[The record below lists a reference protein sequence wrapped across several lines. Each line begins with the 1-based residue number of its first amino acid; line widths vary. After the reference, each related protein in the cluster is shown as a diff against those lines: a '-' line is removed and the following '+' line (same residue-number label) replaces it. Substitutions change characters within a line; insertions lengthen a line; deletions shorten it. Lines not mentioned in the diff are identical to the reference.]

1 MRRSIILTA
10 GNSCFVACPGCY
22 NNFARTLL
30 ATPVVHRFAE
40 LLHRELGVTKI
51 TVGGGDPL
59 TRPDIE
65 DLVSGLREIGLT
77 IHLDT
82 VGTAFLRDAEIR
94 FMGQGT
100 VRRVDIE
107 SLIRSVDQIGIP
119 LDGSTDDVARRFRR
133 FGSVADQ
140 LAILDLMDSVD
151 ATVCVNTVVHQGNI
165 DDLESIAEQ
174 VECHP
179 AVRRWQLFQFM
190 PSGPLG
196 SRQAASL
203 SVSPADFERAVSTLD
218 AALPEITVSVKSN
231 SDRKNS
237 YLLIDGA
244 GTLWS
249 PRQQSTPHWSSDDES
264 PDREVHGWIGDIEVI
279 EVLRGLL

>member
-22 NNFARTLL
+22 NNFARTLV
-30 ATPVVHRFAE
+30 ATSTVHRFAE
-40 LLHRELGVTKI
+40 LLHRELGVKKI

-94 FMGQGT
+94 FMGQGK
-100 VRRVDIE
+100 VRRVDVD
-107 SLIRSVDQIGIP
+107 SLMRSVDQIGIP
-119 LDGSTDDVARRFRR
+119 LDGSTDDVVRRFRK
-133 FGSVADQ
+133 FGSVDDQ

-151 ATVCVNTVVHQGNI
+151 AAVCVNTVVHQGNI

-174 VECHP
+174 VEHHP

-196 SRQAASL
+196 SRHAASL
-203 SVSPADFERAVSTLD
+203 SVSPADFERAVSTL
-218 AALPEITVSVKSN
+218 AGALPEITVSVKSN
-231 SDRKNS
+231 SNRKNA

-244 GTLWS
+244 GAVWS
-249 PRQQSTPHWSSDDES
+249 PRQQSTPYWSSDDES
-264 PDREVHGWIGDIEVI
+264 PERIVHGWIGDTDVI
-279 EVLRGLL
+279 EALRGLL